1 MSNWGIKEP
10 MMKRDKLYKKMVK
23 EKNNQVK
30 MHKHESLK
38 S

>member
-10 MMKRDKLYKKMVK
+10 MKKRDKLYKEMIK

-30 MHKHESLK
+30 MHKHESLE